1 MTFCLEGSNYSHGAT
16 TYYYTCSKFILF
28 TTLSCINCLIMQ
40 HCSIFSVQGASFF
53 VPLPKLFHAFQ
64 SDMLFDN
71 NLLQFIVSH
80 CHYFHCV
87 DFAYFHFKSQ
97 YFPVLTLLRSCK
109 IMFCAFLVVS
119 ITNVYV
125 CYHDLLLTLSSC
137 ASVSLI
143 TRTLQSWW
151 ATLLLSN

>member
-16 TYYYTCSKFILF
+16 TYYYIHVHVCSKFMLF
-28 TTLSCINCLIMQ
+28 HYIVLYTNCLIIQ

-64 SDMLFDN
+64 SDMLFDY

-143 TRTLQSWW
+143 TRTLQSW
-151 ATLLLSN
+151 